1 MDGEIIMTMME
12 VVTKDLTTA
21 MKDQDKFTLSVLR
34 MLKSALQLEKINKKH
49 ELEDDE
55 VIAVV
60 KKQVKTRKDSI
71 VEFEKYNK
79 TEEVEKLNKE
89 IEVLTKYLP
98 PELSKEELEKALD
111 EIFSELKPESIK
123 EMGKV
128 MKEVANKLGNS
139 VDMSLVSSL
148 VKERLS

>member
-1 MDGEIIMTMME
+1 MDGDIVMTMME

-21 MKDQDKFTLSVLR
+21 MKEQDKFTLSVLR
-34 MLKSALQLEKINKKH
+34 MLKSALQLEKISKKH

-55 VIAVV
+55 VIAVI

-79 TEEVEKLNKE
+79 TAEVESLNKE

-98 PELSKEELEKALD
+98 PELSPEELEKALD
-111 EIFSELKPESIK
+111 EIFAELQPQSIK
-123 EMGKV
+123 DMGKI
-128 MKEVANKLGNS
+128 MKEVASRLGNS
-139 VDMSLVSSL
+139 VDMSAVSAL
-148 VKERLS
+148 VKEKLS